1 MESANNILWHKRKQ
15 GRTRSAL
22 SCFCFIFVASSL
34 PEHRREVITPKMII
48 TLCRSVACCTKC
60 QGILFLIANHFGSP
74 RSSWHGRSGGRSIV
88 SGMHRL
94 IGQGGRPRVGG
105 GVFGRLTALPP
116 PTPPQ
121 LSCLIRIRGIHK
133 SCLHMR
139 GRGSKSGHRDGRSGR
154 SHWLYTANQSLK
166 RGLEGW
172 VQNP

>member
-1 MESANNILWHKRKQ
+1 MSLLHLRGKFTSQTAARGHHAEDDNH
-15 GRTRSAL
+15 AL
-22 SCFCFIFVASSL
+22 SVGCVLYQMPGNPFPHCKSL
-34 PEHRREVITPKMII
+34 WQP
-48 TLCRSVACCTKC
+48 
-60 QGILFLIANHFGSP
+60 
-74 RSSWHGRSGGRSIV
+74 SIV
-88 SGMHRL
+88 VAWSTHRVRHASPNWPR
-94 IGQGGRPRVGG
+94 GRRPRVG

-139 GRGSKSGHRDGRSGR
+139 GRGSKSGHKDGRSGR

>member
-22 SCFCFIFVASSL
+22 SCLCFIFAASSL
-34 PEHRREVITPKMII
+34 PEQRREVITPKMII
-48 TLCRSVACCTKC
+48 TVVAVAVGCVLYQMPGNPFPHCKSLW
-60 QGILFLIANHFGSP
+60 QPSIVVA
-74 RSSWHGRSGGRSIV
+74 WSGGRSIV

-94 IGQGGRPRVGG
+94 IGQGGRARVG

-133 SCLHMR
+133 GCFH
-139 GRGSKSGHRDGRSGR
+139 D
-154 SHWLYTANQSLK
+154 
-166 RGLEGW
+166 EGTGVKKW
-172 VQNP
+172 T

>member
-1 MESANNILWHKRKQ
+1 MSLLHLRGKFTSRTSARGHHAEDDNHVRSVGCVLYQMPGRES
-15 GRTRSAL
+15 
-22 SCFCFIFVASSL
+22 FSSL
-34 PEHRREVITPKMII
+34 QI
-48 TLCRSVACCTKC
+48 TLAALDRRGMVGWSV
-60 QGILFLIANHFGSP
+60 
-74 RSSWHGRSGGRSIV
+74 GRPIV

-94 IGQGGRPRVGG
+94 IGQGGRRPRVG

-139 GRGSKSGHRDGRSGR
+139 GRGSKSGHKDGRSGR

>member
-1 MESANNILWHKRKQ
+1 MSLLHLRGKFTSQTAARGHHAEDDNH
-15 GRTRSAL
+15 AL
-22 SCFCFIFVASSL
+22 
-34 PEHRREVITPKMII
+34 
-48 TLCRSVACCTKC
+48 SVACCTKC
-60 QGILFLIANHFGSP
+60 QGGNPFPHCKSLWQP
-74 RSSWHGRSGGRSIV
+74 SIV
-88 SGMHRL
+88 VAWSVGRSGMHRL
-94 IGQGGRPRVGG
+94 IGQGGRRPRVGG
-105 GVFGRLTALPP
+105 VFSRLTALPP

-139 GRGSKSGHRDGRSGR
+139 GRGSKSGHRDGRSGL

>member
-1 MESANNILWHKRKQ
+1 MSLLHLRGKFTSRTSARGHHAEDDNH
-15 GRTRSAL
+15 GPRSRLRVVPNA
-22 SCFCFIFVASSL
+22 
-34 PEHRREVITPKMII
+34 RE
-48 TLCRSVACCTKC
+48 
-60 QGILFLIANHFGSP
+60 GILFLIANHFGSP
-74 RSSWHGRSGGRSIV
+74 RSSLLGRSIV

-94 IGQGGRPRVGG
+94 IGQGGRPRVG